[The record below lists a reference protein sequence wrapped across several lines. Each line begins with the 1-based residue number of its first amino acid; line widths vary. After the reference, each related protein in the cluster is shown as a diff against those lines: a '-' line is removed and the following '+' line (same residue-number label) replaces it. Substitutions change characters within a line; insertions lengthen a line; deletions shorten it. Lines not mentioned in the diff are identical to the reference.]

1 MNILVHFCGSH
12 GVSLPAPIDVF
23 EGMQIILVI
32 YNFNRDCHVW
42 FWNFKFMPMCCS
54 RTSRKTFAFSDTSEL
69 GLGTPLK
76 RGNMGSCLNCSG
88 TKIASAIL
96 QGYNFLDL
104 NLL

>member
-1 MNILVHFCGSH
+1 TGIVTCGFGILSSC
-12 GVSLPAPIDVF
+12 P
-23 EGMQIILVI
+23 
-32 YNFNRDCHVW
+32 
-42 FWNFKFMPMCCS
+42 CCS
-54 RTSRKTFAFSDTSEL
+54 RASRKTFAFSDTSEL

-88 TKIASAIL
+88 SKIASAIL